1 MSEAGLSLS
10 FFFLG
15 GGGGGGGG
23 GRRGVRHVDISS
35 FKTGK
40 CLHCSN
46 LRVKLIF
53 IQTVG
58 TDGIQ

>member
-10 FFFLG
+10 LFFFG

-23 GRRGVRHVDISS
+23 GGVRHVDISS